1 MPKENYKSYIICTSP
16 RSGSTLLC
24 KLLAATCKSGNPD
37 SHFHNPS
44 IISWLKDFDLST
56 DSFTSDRDVLDSIF
70 KAARKRGRGDTGF
83 FGLRLQR
90 GSFDFFIQ
98 QTGNLYQGH
107 NSDLE
112 RLQAAFGPTLFIHL
126 TRQNKLNQA
135 ISLIIA
141 TQTGLWHRGADGT
154 ELERTSAP
162 QDPVYD
168 TDMIEQHMAELTA
181 QDEAWKIWFG
191 QENIDPLRITYGNL
205 SDDPTE
211 VLANILDH
219 LGVNRAIADNI
230 SPPVAKLANATNR
243 IWAARFL
250 AERGMHQHP

>member
-1 MPKENYKSYIICTSP
+1 MPKVRYKSYIICTSP
-16 RSGSTLLC
+16 RSRSTLLC
-24 KLLAATCKSGNPD
+24 KLLAATGKSGNPN

-44 IISWLKDFDLST
+44 ISSLLKDFNLSA
-56 DSFTSDRDVLDSIF
+56 DDFVSDRDALGSIF
-70 KAARKRGRGDTGF
+70 NAARKRGCGDTGL

-98 QTGNLYQGH
+98 QTGNLYQGL

-112 RLQAAFGPTLFIHL
+112 RLQAAFGSTLFIHL

-135 ISLIIA
+135 ISRVIA

-168 TDMIEQHMAELTA
+168 ADAIEQHIAELTVL
-181 QDEAWKIWFG
+181 DEAWKIWFD
-191 QENIDPLRITYGNL
+191 QENIDPLQITYDDL

-211 VLANILDH
+211 ALANTLDH
-219 LGVNRAIADNI
+219 LGINRTVADNI
-230 SPPVAKLANATNR
+230 RPPVAKLANATNR
-243 IWAARFL
+243 NWAERFQ
-250 AERGMHQHP
+250 AERGMHQYP